1 MGTPGTTSDFLRL
14 FEPRG
19 IAVVGASAEL
29 HRIGGQPIRAL
40 SEFGYCGA
48 IYPVNPKYAEIKG
61 LTCYPD
67 VASVPQ
73 PCDVALICVPAKAVP
88 DAIRQCRPAGIAFAI
103 VLSAGFREIGDKGM
117 ALQAELD
124 AAIRDSGVRVI
135 GPNCQG
141 MMGPKNDLYCGF
153 GAPFMYRHA
162 RAGRVAMVTQSGGFG
177 FAVMGLS
184 EAEGIG
190 FNYVVSTG
198 NEADVSA
205 LELIDRLLDDDD
217 TDIVATYME
226 GVSDGRRLIDI
237 GRRALAANKPILV
250 WKVGNSDTGRR
261 AAASHTANLTAG
273 YELYRAAFREGGYLE
288 VNDVADL
295 VDLARAFGARRLPA
309 GNQVAVI
316 SISGGAGVLLADRC
330 EELGLT
336 LPPLSDATLA
346 ELRAVLPEF
355 SSVLNPIDVT
365 AQVFNDFSIFNK
377 VVSLVARDA
386 AVHQLIVVTASVE
399 GAAADRLAHELVSIA
414 AATDKPILVA
424 SSAPPGRADA
434 ARRLLDDSS
443 IAVYPTPGRAAKGA
457 AALAEFAA
465 RRRRLARAVPQRRV
479 IERQALQLP
488 AARGTL
494 GEHRSKQLLKAYGI
508 PVVEEVLL
516 RIDEIAG
523 LRQAPF
529 AFPLVAKLE
538 SPDLPHKTEA
548 GAVRVGLRSLDE
560 LKSAVREM
568 REAALSYKP
577 DARIEGAMIQQ
588 MARGLEVIVG
598 TTRDPFFGPTVV
610 FGLGGIFTEVLRD
623 VTHRFAPFDTAT
635 AREMILEIKSAQL
648 LRGYR
653 RSE

>member
-190 FNYVVSTG
+190 FNYG
-198 NEADVSA
+198 VSA
-205 LELIDRLLDDDD
+205 
-217 TDIVATYME
+217 
-226 GVSDGRRLIDI
+226 GRRLIDI

-443 IAVYPTPGRAAKGA
+443 I
-457 AALAEFAA
+457 
-465 RRRRLARAVPQRRV
+465 
-479 IERQALQLP
+479 
-488 AARGTL
+488 
-494 GEHRSKQLLKAYGI
+494 
-508 PVVEEVLL
+508 
-516 RIDEIAG
+516 
-523 LRQAPF
+523 
-529 AFPLVAKLE
+529 
-538 SPDLPHKTEA
+538 
-548 GAVRVGLRSLDE
+548 
-560 LKSAVREM
+560 
-568 REAALSYKP
+568 
-577 DARIEGAMIQQ
+577 
-588 MARGLEVIVG
+588 
-598 TTRDPFFGPTVV
+598 
-610 FGLGGIFTEVLRD
+610 
-623 VTHRFAPFDTAT
+623 
-635 AREMILEIKSAQL
+635 
-648 LRGYR
+648 
-653 RSE
+653 